1 MNSNTHLVIREDIS
15 TIDCSGH
22 VSEKRFKKKGRPL
35 SEIVRERQFWKR
47 VKEAN
52 ESLGLGV
59 DPSGLS
65 YLDLIQ
71 QAPANVQAEFLKDAP
86 QRFIN
91 RFTNQNR

>member
-1 MNSNTHLVIREDIS
+1 MNSNTHFVIREDIS
-15 TIDCSGH
+15 TIDCSGRID
-22 VSEKRFKKKGRPL
+22 KKTFKKKGRPL

-52 ESLGLGV
+52 ESLGLGI

-65 YLDLIQ
+65 YLDILQ
-71 QAPANVQAEFLKDAP
+71 QAPLNVQTEFLKDAP

-91 RFTNQNR
+91 RFENLNR